1 MSNWFSMIFHF
12 FIIFPMISYDFPTFS
27 HSNNRFF
34 FRRSGRRPVA
44 APKQRRDRSDRRVGK
59 LRAMWARLEVV
70 PMGWGYGPSPNKMG
84 RSEGVISNTRTFVC
98 STGQQFFSPRAPPHF
113 CICIYIHTYTLGYI
127 IELVRIGGGKSSN
140 WRTFQQAI
148 FD

>member
-1 MSNWFSMIFHF
+1 MIFHF

-59 LRAMWARLEVV
+59 LRAM
-70 PMGWGYGPSPNKMG
+70 
-84 RSEGVISNTRTFVC
+84 
-98 STGQQFFSPRAPPHF
+98 
-113 CICIYIHTYTLGYI
+113 
-127 IELVRIGGGKSSN
+127 
-140 WRTFQQAI
+140 
-148 FD
+148 